1 MLYTRSLSQDVIF
14 KCYFADVSFAEFFVF
29 FYSSGLEILFVN
41 LVGGNTQFHV
51 CQRRGSPDTLLPFG
65 LIFPSSQVLGATGH
79 PKDVQD
85 YLPEVGGVPAE
96 WGWPRKANSF
106 GSRASGMPILSYLLG
121 GRPPQLRP
129 GWLPFLVFHWGAR
142 ILGLCTHDMPG
153 GIPSL
158 DDTDSCSAEGGDPD
172 SAVVSQYLPL
182 PLFFPLKKK
191 R

>member
-41 LVGGNTQFHV
+41 SVGGNTQFHV

-96 WGWPRKANSF
+96 WGWAQKSQLLWVQSVRNANS
-106 GSRASGMPILSYLLG
+106 
-121 GRPPQLRP
+121 Q
-129 GWLPFLVFHWGAR
+129 LPFGWETSSAQTWVAPF
-142 ILGLCTHDMPG
+142 
-153 GIPSL
+153 PS
-158 DDTDSCSAEGGDPD
+158 
-172 SAVVSQYLPL
+172 
-182 PLFFPLKKK
+182 FPLGCQDSGALNT
-191 R
+191 RHARRNPQPGRHR

>member
-1 MLYTRSLSQDVIF
+1 MGGTPNFMSVRDVDPQIPFCHLALFFLPPRSLVQPVTQRMSKTTFQRLEG
-14 KCYFADVSFAEFFVF
+14 YLQ
-29 FYSSGLEILFVN
+29 SGA
-41 LVGGNTQFHV
+41 G
-51 CQRRGSPDTLLPFG
+51 
-65 LIFPSSQVLGATGH
+65 
-79 PKDVQD
+79 
-85 YLPEVGGVPAE
+85 
-96 WGWPRKANSF
+96 PRKANSF

-191 R
+191 KVIPYIQ